1 MRFRCWY
8 PKLCFSFVN
17 HIVFIYYRTIKD
29 LYIALLLITL
39 YFPLCWSV
47 TLFFIYYRRL
57 VSSFEKVNLHA
68 VSPFQSCFCS
78 KSIDVVLI
86 ELWIAAIRWL
96 IANHVI
102 CIIQFAKIMYSSIQ
116 MYKFSYSHSFL
127 AVTVYL
133 FIRSITEVYVL
144 LLLNSSHDVGMQTPL
159 WFLNASTCHGPYDFC

>member
-1 MRFRCWY
+1 MTVWHLYPIGVRDKKKFGSWKHLHICWLWCAIFGYILIYYETLLCFRCWY

-86 ELWIAAIRWL
+86 ELRIAAIRWL

-102 CIIQFAKIMYSSIQ
+102 CKIQVAKIMYSSIPSVQ
-116 MYKFSYSHSFL
+116 IFL
-127 AVTVYL
+127 
-133 FIRSITEVYVL
+133 FR
-144 LLLNSSHDVGMQTPL
+144 P
-159 WFLNASTCHGPYDFC
+159 